1 MEGIDREIKPCPHMR
16 NWVSAL
22 ADGTLRGFARWFTR
36 LHVKGCPH
44 CSDAF
49 RAFQRLRERLS
60 AMAGRPAADKM
71 PERRWETISAAWE
84 EAEKKE
90 AS

>member
-1 MEGIDREIKPCPHMR
+1 MEVIDREIKPCPHMR
-16 NWVSAL
+16 SWVSAL
-22 ADGTLRGFARWFTR
+22 ADGTLKGFARWFTR

-60 AMAGRPAADKM
+60 ALAHRSDTM
-71 PERRWETISAAWE
+71 PDERWQEVSVRMD
-84 EAEKKE
+84 EAEKHDVGH
-90 AS
+90 